1 MLMPLTVADAYFGQ
15 DIAYDPKQHE
25 VLSLGLTAEVTDA
38 WWSTDPEIVSKL
50 DSFHPYSKGFAKS
63 RLTLKGK
70 QTITILLLRCR
81 TLKHPLQLESAE
93 HMFGCFSWVDLN
105 KCVSSQNPSELV
117 KAVKCKP
124 SDMTPCLS
132 DEDFQLHQ
140 HQFRSKLNQL
150 TASDSVNPA
159 MGPLEFR

>member
-1 MLMPLTVADAYFGQ
+1 MPLMVADVPSGQ

-38 WWSTDPEIVSKL
+38 WWTTDPQVVSHL

-70 QTITILLLRCR
+70 QTITILLLRCS
-81 TLKHPLQLESAE
+81 TLQHPLQLQSAE

-105 KCVSSQNPSELV
+105 KCTLSQNSTELLEP
-117 KAVKCKP
+117 VKCKQ
-124 SDMTPCLS
+124 SDLIPCSS
-132 DEDFQLHQ
+132 DEDFQLRRHQ
-140 HQFRSKLNQL
+140 LRSKIDQL
-150 TASDSVNPA
+150 AADD
-159 MGPLEFR
+159 PLKSSIEPCELLL